1 MQAFER
7 FLTAARP
14 LFAPMA
20 RAGSAGACLWPV
32 VLVAAALGAGRA
44 HAATAV
50 EGLSE
55 QGQAALQHLL
65 HSQAGG
71 GAARADGAA
80 HAEAAGTRARVVLQR
95 GETLDRVI
103 ARTLRDS
110 PFRVEVLREA
120 YMRLNRSAFPRGTPQ
135 SLVAG
140 STLVVPTPADVL
152 GIVDPQRQWSAPPA
166 SAHAPAA
173 SPARAATPALDT
185 DRRNWIRYP

>member
-1 MQAFER
+1 MPVFAR

-20 RAGSAGACLWPV
+20 CTGFAGACLWSG

-65 HSQAGG
+65 HPQAGG
-71 GAARADGAA
+71 GAARADGA
-80 HAEAAGTRARVVLQR
+80 GNRARVVLQR

-120 YMRLNRSAFPRGTPQ
+120 FMRLNRSAFPRGTPN
-135 SLVAG
+135 SLLAG

-152 GIVDPQRQWSAPPA
+152 AIVDPQRQWSAPPA
-166 SAHAPAA
+166 PAHAPAA
-173 SPARAATPALDT
+173 VPARAATPALDT